1 MNSATAR
8 GALRMTQGEAVDAG
22 KLIGR
27 IARGDQVALADLYTL
42 YGPPLFRYLMQ
53 LVDDRGLAEEVLQ
66 DTLVAVWQNAAR
78 FEARSTP
85 RTWVYG
91 IARRQ
96 AHNRTRRKALPRAD
110 VSELDLTPAD
120 DTEPEEAVLASVE
133 REELTRALDQLTAA
147 HREILALIFDSGL
160 SYAETAIL
168 LNVPE
173 GTVKSRLNNAKR
185 ALRDILR
192 AEEGKR

>member
-1 MNSATAR
+1 VNSATAR
-8 GALRMTQGEAVDAG
+8 SALRMPQGEAVDAVQ
-22 KLIGR
+22 LIGR
-27 IARGDQVALADLYTL
+27 IAQGDQIALADLYAL
-42 YGPPLFRYLMQ
+42 YGPPLFRYLVQ

-66 DTLVAVWQNAAR
+66 DTLVAVWQSAAR

-85 RTWVYG
+85 RTWLYG

-110 VSELDLTPAD
+110 VSELDLTPAG

-133 REELTRALDQLTAA
+133 REELAHAIDQLTAA

-160 SYAETAIL
+160 SYAEAAIL

-185 ALRDILR
+185 ALRDSLR
-192 AEEGKR
+192 AEEG